1 MIGARVKITEPRGFE
16 PCPYCWIFDIFRKP
30 FTRVGE
36 IMEINTGGYIKLKIG
51 ENESMA
57 WTLRPGTI
65 VEFL

>member
-1 MIGARVKITEPRGFE
+1 MIGAKVKITEPRGFE
-16 PCPYCWIFDIFRKP
+16 PCPYCFWSLWSKKQ
-30 FTRVGE
+30 TRVGE